1 MYNNEKG
8 QEIKEKLIK
17 KEKVRANKRIQLKIK
32 KKNIVSIKISSKNK
46 DYPLKTNR
54 VYIRACK
61 NNDYPLKTNRV
72 YIRTCKNNLN
82 FNDLNIIFILILII
96 NYKNKQYSL

>member
-17 KEKVRANKRIQLKIK
+17 KEKVRANKIIQLKIK
-32 KKNIVSIKISSKNK
+32 KENNVSIKISNKNK
-46 DYPLKTNR
+46 
-54 VYIRACK
+54 
-61 NNDYPLKTNRV
+61 DYPLKTNRV

-82 FNDLNIIFILILII
+82 FNDLNIIFILISII